1 MLRTAWPIVIAT
13 CAALAASLAAC
24 LNDQPVP
31 QSSEPLYTM
40 VFFAS
45 DSTALGKRARDQIA
59 DFVANP
65 AGPVKIMQKAKICV
79 TGHTDKTGAEAVN
92 REVAQRRADAV
103 GKYLVELGVA
113 QDRIVTAS
121 LGSTKP
127 LVVTPAQTSEIS
139 NRRVEIV
146 VGCGGG

>member
-1 MLRTAWPIVIAT
+1 MRRTAWPTVIA
-13 CAALAASLAAC
+13 ASAVLAAC
-24 LNDQPVP
+24 VDDQQAL

-45 DSTALGKRARDQIA
+45 DSTALSKRARDQIA
-59 DFVANP
+59 DFAASP
-65 AGPVKIMQKAKICV
+65 TGPIKTMPKAKVCV
-79 TGHTDKTGAEAVN
+79 GGHSDRTGSEAVN

-103 GKYLVELGVA
+103 AKYLVELGVP
-113 QDRIVTAS
+113 QERIVAAS
-121 LGSTKP
+121 LGSAKP
-127 LVVTPAQTSEIS
+127 LVVTAPQTSEIS